1 MAGAESRKISPHSP
15 PRIRGSQGK
24 ETSGVTAARAGSRAH
39 LRFQWRGPSN
49 AKSAPHSPPRIRG
62 NQGKEPSRVTAARG
76 GDCLFPQSGI
86 CDKIRVFVGEFYS
99 PRVFA
104 KNFLEFSGQ
113 EAVEREKDKFVYSDE
128 P

>member
-1 MAGAESRKISPHSP
+1 MTPQ
-15 PRIRGSQGK
+15 GSFFDGRRLGGMG
-24 ETSGVTAARAGSRAH
+24 ERADFA
-39 LRFQWRGPSN
+39 FQWQGPSH
-49 AKSAPHSPPRIRG
+49 AKSAPLSPPRIRG

>member
-1 MAGAESRKISPHSP
+1 MRSSGGDRVTQNQPPLSPS
-15 PRIRGSQGK
+15 RIRGSQG
-24 ETSGVTAARAGSRAH
+24 EEPSGGAAVRAGSRA
-39 LRFQWRGPSN
+39 
-49 AKSAPHSPPRIRG
+49 
-62 NQGKEPSRVTAARG
+62 

-86 CDKIRVFVGEFYS
+86 CDKIRVFGGEFYS

>member
-1 MAGAESRKISPHSP
+1 MAGAESRKISPLSP
-15 PRIRGSQGK
+15 PRIRGSQG
-24 ETSGVTAARAGSRAH
+24 EEPSVVAAVRAGGRA
-39 LRFQWRGPSN
+39 
-49 AKSAPHSPPRIRG
+49 
-62 NQGKEPSRVTAARG
+62 

-86 CDKIRVFVGEFYS
+86 CDKIRVFGGKFYS